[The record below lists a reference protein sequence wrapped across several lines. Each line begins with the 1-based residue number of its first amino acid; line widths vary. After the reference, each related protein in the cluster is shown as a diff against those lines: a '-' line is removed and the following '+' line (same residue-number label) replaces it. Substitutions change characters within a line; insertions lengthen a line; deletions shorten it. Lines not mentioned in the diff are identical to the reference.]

1 MSTKSIQATA
11 VVTGSLLSGAMISL
25 SLIAVP
31 VFLDTTEHM
40 PLLFRQWARMYHYGH
55 QVLPIM
61 SVSTLALY
69 GYVATKRRGARKPW
83 STCVLAGLTTVCML
97 PFTWIVM
104 VPGNNE
110 LFRLE
115 AASASETVAMG
126 IDEVKQLVT
135 NWAWLHFMRSLF
147 PLVGAIVGAFGM
159 LRK

>member
-1 MSTKSIQATA
+1 MSTTSIQATA

-31 VFLDTTEHM
+31 VFLDTTEHA
-40 PLLFRQWARMYHYGH
+40 PLLFRQWARTYHYGH

-61 SVSTLALY
+61 SISTLALY
-69 GYVATKRRGARKPW
+69 GYAAIKRRGARKAW
-83 STCVLAGLTTVCML
+83 STCMLAGLTTVCML

-115 AASASETVAMG
+115 AASASETIV
-126 IDEVKQLVT
+126 IDIDGAKQLVK
-135 NWAWLHFMRSLF
+135 NWAWLHLARSLF

>member
-1 MSTKSIQATA
+1 MSITSIQATA
-11 VVTGSLLSGAMISL
+11 VLTGSFLSGAMMSL

-31 VFLDTTEHM
+31 VFLDTTDHA
-40 PLLFRQWARMYHYGH
+40 PLLFRQWARTYHYGH

-69 GYVATKRRGARKPW
+69 VYASIKRRGARKLW
-83 STCVLAGLTTVCML
+83 GTCALAGLTTVCML

-115 AASASETVAMG
+115 AVSANEPLVMG
-126 IDEVKQLVT
+126 IDEAKQLVT
-135 NWAWLHFMRSLF
+135 NWAWLHFTRSLF
-147 PLVGAIVGAFGM
+147 PLVGAIIGAFGM